1 MAKEIFD
8 VYVTSYKNK
17 TGKDLIINIKN
28 YKKVIFENFEYSCYL
43 DIMDA
48 IRKSEKKDKLQ
59 KIHDAIYNIADK
71 AYFQKFHREISL
83 EEKVKGEGF
92 SFDVSIYPPI
102 KASFL
107 I

>member
-71 AYFQKFHREISL
+71 AYFQNFIEKYHWKKKS
-83 EEKVKGEGF
+83 KVKGSLLMYQF
-92 SFDVSIYPPI
+92 IR
-102 KASFL
+102 L
-107 I
+107 